1 MTSLFKNK
9 PKLSLQLPSNDD
21 YILDS
26 GQTTSETYTTLS
38 PLEIDSSSDEDS
50 IVDLINPDLKELLNH
65 TINVENIN
73 SFGQQIENK
82 KIKHTFARSLKQTD
96 RLRGKGLPVTLN
108 YFLNSDINPPMFTK
122 VFLFSAMDE
131 SYKQSIL
138 NKILSEIHYH
148 NQFEEMRRV
157 YEMDEISYGECLFKM
172 PMLGN
177 YGFVEDKSELLGFE
191 PDEEME
197 AFYIQMSV
205 VPNDYYSV
213 SQITSDTRC
222 KIIRDKLLDI
232 TDCLERNNLFH
243 NDISRFNVFVNDNND
258 IFLIDFGEAKNEP
271 EAGSWEWSDQ
281 LCNFIKGQKRKKTM
295 GGTKRRRR
303 GTKCVG
309 KRDGKKGCRTCCK
322 TRSKNKKCI
331 KRCMRGY

>member
-1 MTSLFKNK
+1 MTTILKSK
-9 PKLSLQLPSNDD
+9 PTLSLQLPSDDD
-21 YILDS
+21 YSMDL
-26 GQTTSETYTTLS
+26 GETTNETYTTLS
-38 PLEIDSSSDEDS
+38 PIEIDSSSDEDS
-50 IVDLINPDLKELLNH
+50 VVDLINPDFKELLNH
-65 TINVENIN
+65 TVNVENIN
-73 SFGQQIENK
+73 SFGPQIEHK
-82 KIKHTFARSLKQTD
+82 KIKHTYARSLKKRD
-96 RLRGKGLPVTLN
+96 KLKGKGLPVTLN

-131 SYKQSIL
+131 SDKQSIL
-138 NKILSEIHYH
+138 NKTLSEIHYH
-148 NQFEEMRRV
+148 KQFEEMRKI

-172 PMLGN
+172 PVLGN

-205 VPNDYYSV
+205 VPNDYYSI
-213 SQITSDTRC
+213 SQITSNTRC
-222 KIIRDKLLDI
+222 EIIRNKLLDI

-243 NDISRFNVFVNDNND
+243 NDIHRFNIFVNDNND
-258 IFLIDFGEAKNEP
+258 IFLIDFGEAQNE
-271 EAGSWEWSDQ
+271 ATDGSWLWSDQ

-322 TRSKNKKCI
+322 TKSKNKKCI